1 MAAWVQIPHPA
12 PNVEHTDHI
21 LNFLW
26 FLKKEGYKES
36 TILNYSKSLRDIAKH
51 VNLDDPE
58 AVKDY
63 IAKKPVSDARK
74 EIIVN
79 CYDKYCKWRG
89 IPFKKPKYRR
99 VKRLPYVPQES
110 DIDELISA
118 LGKRLSAFLL
128 TIKETGARP
137 GELWNALWSD
147 LDVERKIFKI
157 NSPEKGS
164 NPRAIPVS
172 NRLISM
178 LCSLP
183 KTCKYI
189 FRPREKSKY
198 KTFYR
203 HFLRQRK
210 KVAEKLK
217 NPRIELINFKSLR
230 HFKGT
235 ME

>member
-89 IPFKKPKYRR
+89 IPFKKPKYYRDCLMFLR
-99 VKRLPYVPQES
+99 SLTLMRLF
-110 DIDELISA
+110 
-118 LGKRLSAFLL
+118 RLL
-128 TIKETGARP
+128 
-137 GELWNALWSD
+137 
-147 LDVERKIFKI
+147 
-157 NSPEKGS
+157 EKG
-164 NPRAIPVS
+164 
-172 NRLISM
+172 
-178 LCSLP
+178 
-183 KTCKYI
+183 
-189 FRPREKSKY
+189 FQ
-198 KTFYR
+198 
-203 HFLRQRK
+203 HF
-210 KVAEKLK
+210 
-217 NPRIELINFKSLR
+217 F
-230 HFKGT
+230 
-235 ME
+235 